1 MRRRRRLTHN
11 WCVFRTYTNNIDHVQ
26 PTEMQLL
33 EIIEKRRKIDEKNK
47 YRYPKE
53 KEMMK
58 KKCVYLSAHIS
69 LYRN

>member
-1 MRRRRRLTHN
+1 MRRRRRLIHN
-11 WCVFRTYTNNIDHVQ
+11 RCVFRAYTNNIGHVQ
-26 PTEMQLL
+26 PTETQLL
-33 EIIEKRRKIDEKNK
+33 ERIEEKNDEKNK

-58 KKCVYLSAHIS
+58 KCVYLSAHIS